1 MRHLPL
7 AVRTFVAT
15 VTFTIAADIGAARLA
30 ADALVHVRP
39 ATPAARTLIDD
50 AARHSPT
57 VRELIDHVDRT
68 DVIVYVQLTASSQV
82 ASAATTFVTTTQDRR
97 YLRVLIHAGVPA
109 WTRAQLLAHELQH
122 VLEIAAEPNVTSND
136 GIRSL
141 YDRIGH
147 ASGKDRFES
156 EAARRIE
163 EKVRSEMVQAR
174 R

>member
-1 MRHLPL
+1 MRLLPL
-7 AVRTFVAT
+7 SLDTLVAL
-15 VTFTIAADIGAARLA
+15 VTFTIAVDIGTARLT

-57 VRELIDHVDRT
+57 VRDLIEQVDRS
-68 DVIVYVQLTASSQV
+68 DVIVYVQLTGSSQV
-82 ASAATTFVTTTQDRR
+82 ASAATTFVTTTQGRR

-109 WTRAQLLAHELQH
+109 WNRAQLLAHELHH
-122 VLEIAAEPNVTSND
+122 VLEIAAEPGVTSND

-147 ASGKDRFES
+147 SSGKDRFET

-163 EKVRSEMVQAR
+163 DKVRSEIVQAR

>member
-7 AVRTFVAT
+7 ALSTLIAPLT
-15 VTFTIAADIGAARLA
+15 LTIAINIGTARLA

-39 ATPAARTLIDD
+39 ATPAARELIDE
-50 AARHSPT
+50 AARNSPT
-57 VRELIDHVDRT
+57 VRALIDQVDRT

-82 ASAATTFVTTTQDRR
+82 ASAATTFVATTQGRR

-109 WTRAQLLAHELQH
+109 WNRAQLLAHEMQH
-122 VLEIAAEPNVTSND
+122 VLEIAAEPGVTSND

-147 ASGKDRFES
+147 SSGKDRFET

-163 EKVRSEMVQAR
+163 EKVRSEIVQAR

>member
-1 MRHLPL
+1 MRHLLP
-7 AVRTFVAT
+7 ATRTCVAVAT
-15 VTFTIAADIGAARLA
+15 FILGANAAAARLA

-50 AARHSPT
+50 AVRHSPT
-57 VRELIDHVDRT
+57 VRALIDQVDRT

-82 ASAATTFVTTTQDRR
+82 ASAATTFVATTVGRR

-109 WTRAQLLAHELQH
+109 WNRTELLAHELHH
-122 VLEIAAEPNVTSND
+122 VLEIAAEPGVTSND

-147 ASGKDRFES
+147 SSGKDRFET

-163 EKVRSEMVQAR
+163 DKVRNEIVQAR